1 MCAICMFHC
10 ILRVCFTTQGLP
22 HAAVLESLTESSQ
35 HPSENTP
42 AYERL
47 LLSSV
52 LARTKGITSQG
63 DRDRAFA
70 SVVDTLCSDPHTLQ
84 DKKLTLV
91 DSVNII
97 CGRRGMDLS
106 LHQI

>member
-1 MCAICMFHC
+1 MFHC

-52 LARTKGITSQG
+52 LARTKGMTSQG
-63 DRDRAFA
+63 DLDRDFA
-70 SVVDTLCSDPHTLQ
+70 SVVDNLCSDPHILQ
-84 DKKLTLV
+84 EKKTT
-91 DSVNII
+91 NTGGECEHN
-97 CGRRGMDLS
+97 CGRRDMDLS
-106 LHQI
+106 LCQI